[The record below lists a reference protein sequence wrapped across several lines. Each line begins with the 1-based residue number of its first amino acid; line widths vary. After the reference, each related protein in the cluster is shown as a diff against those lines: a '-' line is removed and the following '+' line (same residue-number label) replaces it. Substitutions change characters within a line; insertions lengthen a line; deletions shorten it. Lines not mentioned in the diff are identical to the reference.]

1 MSCIFCKYFSSCG
14 GRAEICEHFE
24 LKEVKERRQI
34 PSTLKNLTEGS
45 MTIREAAESL
55 NMTVT
60 EFLEMLGKMERDGK
74 IKIEFK

>member
-24 LKEVKERRQI
+24 LRESKVERE
-34 PSTLKNLTEGS
+34 PSIKSAVNNS
-45 MTIREAAESL
+45 MTIREAAERL

-60 EFLEMLGKMERDGK
+60 EFLEMLGQMEREGK
-74 IKIEFK
+74 IKIEIR

>member
-24 LKEVKERRQI
+24 LREPKEVKM
-34 PSTLKNLTEGS
+34 PSIKNTVNDS
-45 MTIREAAESL
+45 MTIREAAERL

-60 EFLEMLGKMERDGK
+60 EFLEMLGQMEREGK
-74 IKIEFK
+74 IKIEIR